1 MYQSMSITRDLTSAL
16 AVQVL
21 FLVSVSHIVVYLS
34 HSEVVFSVSLRI
46 SSLCFLYGK
55 LKFMNFG
62 SALNL
67 LQDNKNLI
75 SNKALSHFKDDFSTF
90 RKVLTDINPLYLL
103 TMSSMFP

>member
-1 MYQSMSITRDLTSAL
+1 
-16 AVQVL
+16 
-21 FLVSVSHIVVYLS
+21 
-34 HSEVVFSVSLRI
+34 
-46 SSLCFLYGK
+46 
-55 LKFMNFG
+55 MNFG

>member
-46 SSLCFLYGK
+46 SSLCFLHGK

>member
-1 MYQSMSITRDLTSAL
+1 MPITRDLTSAL

-34 HSEVVFSVSLRI
+34 HSEVVFPVSLRI
-46 SSLCFLYGK
+46 SSLWFVYDK
-55 LKFMNFG
+55 LKFINFG
-62 SALNL
+62 STPNL

-75 SNKALSHFKDDFSTF
+75 PNEVLSHSKDDFSTF
-90 RKVLTDINPLYLL
+90 RKVLTDINPLHLL